1 MKELTLRPPAPKPK
15 RARRKR
21 SAGEMFVRAARAL
34 NSPDNTPWYAMP
46 VIWDTAMWLD
56 LWDCNA
62 WAEFGAGVD
71 DSCHDTSYQDGFFD
85 LSPHP

>member
-1 MKELTLRPPAPKPK
+1 MHELTLRLPAPKPK

-21 SAGEMFVRAARAL
+21 NAGEMFTRAARAL
-34 NSPDNTPWYAMP
+34 NSPDNMRWYAMP

-56 LWDCNA
+56 LWDRNA
-62 WAEFGAGVD
+62 LAGYD
-71 DSCHDTSYQDGFFD
+71 EPGSGCFYRDNDFD